1 MTDTKKKD
9 TGSELHRD
17 QVIHA
22 FGPIDDDT
30 IVRILAT
37 GASEAQ
43 LLEARERLERPG
55 EVAEETRHSLVGIVE
70 EIVEIVQSAEPE
82 WNESHDRD

>member
-1 MTDTKKKD
+1 MNDTDTENVEQ
-9 TGSELHRD
+9 ELDRD
-17 QVIHA
+17 QVIHV

-30 IVRILAT
+30 ILRIVAT
-37 GASEAQ
+37 GASGAK

-55 EVAEETRHSLVGIVE
+55 EVAEETRHSLTGIVA

-82 WNESHDRD
+82 PDESHDRD

>member
-1 MTDTKKKD
+1 MNATDTRD
-9 TGSELHRD
+9 ASHDVDRD
-17 QVIHA
+17 QVIHV

-30 IVRILAT
+30 ILQIIAT
-37 GASEAQ
+37 GASEAE

-55 EVAEETRHSLVGIVE
+55 EVAEETRHSLTGVVG

-82 WNESHDRD
+82 PDDSHDRD